1 MNAVMKDVFLVGL
14 DIGTTGA
21 KGLLVSPEGEVI
33 ARSFAGYPLYT
44 PRPGWCEQVPE
55 DWWDATLKVLREL
68 VTKAPGKI
76 AAIGLTGQMHGAVF
90 LDTDLKVIRPA
101 ILWNDARTGQECA
114 EIERIVGKEHLQK
127 ITGNPA
133 LAGFQAPKIL
143 WLRKHEPE
151 NYRKVR
157 AVLLPKDYVRFK
169 LTGELATDV
178 SDASGT
184 LLLDLVKRD
193 WSDEILT
200 ALDIPRAWLPQVCES
215 PAVTGEVSKEVGI
228 LTGIAPGTPV
238 VAGAGDNAA
247 SAVGAGVVQEGM
259 GLVSLGSSGVVFV
272 HLEKPR
278 PDPVGAIHCFCHAVP
293 GKYHLMGVVLS
304 AGASLRWF
312 RDVLG
317 SEEGAVAS
325 RIGLDSYEL
334 LVREAELAPPGADGL
349 FFLPY
354 LSGERTPHMDP
365 QARGA
370 WIGLSLAHQR
380 PHLVRAV
387 LEGVAFALKD
397 SLVRIQK
404 LGPDPRELR
413 AVGGG
418 MRSPLWRAIIAA
430 ILEVPL
436 RRLAVEEGAAYGAA
450 LLAGVGARL
459 FADVQEAV
467 NTMVKPL
474 DEQTIPDPNLV
485 QVYRRLYPIYARLY
499 PALNNTGVF
508 Q

>member
-1 MNAVMKDVFLVGL
+1 MTAELLIGL

-21 KGLLVSPEGEVI
+21 KGLLVSLDGRIVG
-33 ARSFAGYPLYT
+33 RSFAEYPLYT
-44 PRPGWCEQVPE
+44 PRPGWCEQMPD
-55 DWWDATLKVLREL
+55 DWWGAAVKVLREL
-68 VTKAPGKI
+68 AINASGEI

-90 LDTDLKVIRPA
+90 LDGKLEVIRPA
-101 ILWNDARTGQECA
+101 ILWNDARTGRECA
-114 EIERIVGKEHLQK
+114 EIEHIVGKEYLRK

-151 NYRKVR
+151 NYKRVG
-157 AVLLPKDYVRFK
+157 AVVLPKDYVRLK
-169 LTGELATDV
+169 LTGDLATDV

-184 LLLDLVKRD
+184 LLLDLAKRD
-193 WSDEILT
+193 WSNEILT
-200 ALDIPRAWLPQVCES
+200 ALDIPREWLPQTYES
-215 PAVTGEVSKEVGI
+215 PEVTGKISKEAER
-228 LTGIAPGTPV
+228 LTGIPCGTPV

-247 SAVGAGVVQEGM
+247 SAVGAGVVKDGT

-272 HLEKPR
+272 HLDEPR
-278 PDPVGAIHCFCHAVP
+278 PDPAGAIHCFCHAVP
-293 GKYHLMGVVLS
+293 GKYHLMGVILS

-317 SEEGAVAS
+317 SEEKEVGS
-325 RIGLDSYEL
+325 RTGLDPYEL
-334 LVREAELAPPGADGL
+334 FTREAEFAPPGADGL

-365 QARGA
+365 AARGA
-370 WIGLSLAHQR
+370 WIGLSLAHRR
-380 PHLVRAV
+380 PHLVRAL

-397 SLVRIQK
+397 AFVRIQR

-418 MRSPLWRAIIAA
+418 MRSSLWRTVIASV
-430 ILEVPL
+430 LEVPL

-450 LLAGVGARL
+450 LLAGVGAKL
-459 FADVQEAV
+459 YNDVYEAV
-467 NTMVKPL
+467 DKAVKL
-474 DEQTIPDPNLV
+474 HAECTLPDPRLV
-485 QVYRRLYPIYARLY
+485 QIYQKIYPLYARLY
-499 PALNNTGVF
+499 PSLKATGVF
-508 Q
+508 T